1 MKLSLNKEQAAMKR
15 LLKST
20 IPPKTVTVSYADYI
34 DNSQAKA
41 EAESKDK
48 NRLTFGD
55 VVDIISQ
62 VEEFSKF
69 NVAIRND
76 DGRVLLAVGDSVYE
90 IGKVMDNRYPRRR
103 LSKLE
108 T

>member
-1 MKLSLNKEQAAMKR
+1 MKSSLNKEQAAMKR

-20 IPPKTVTVSYADYI
+20 TPPKTVTVSYEDYK
-34 DNSQAKA
+34 DHSKAKA